1 MGTVNRV
8 MSIILHRLLLHRIG
22 RTHTARPVDM
32 VVDHL
37 MNMVTTGAQV
47 RAGQTRGLM
56 MTVQK
61 SGRTSLDLTLKTR
74 LVLGSWDGTTKL
86 GSDKLVVERQTSR
99 YPKFVKDLT
108 SSS

>member
-1 MGTVNRV
+1 MGTMNRV

-22 RTHTARPVDM
+22 RNHTARPMDM
-32 VVDHL
+32 VVHPL

-47 RAGQTRGLM
+47 RSGQTRGLM

-61 SGRTSLDLTLKTR
+61 SGRTSLDLTPKTR
-74 LVLGSWDGTTKL
+74 LVLGSWDGTTKP
-86 GSDKLVVERQTSR
+86 GSDRSVVERQNSR
-99 YPKFVKDLT
+99 YPRFLKGLT